1 MDTFRKRLENI
12 EIASPL
18 FTNETIETYRNN
30 IRIKEYLR
38 YHNVKILNKSEMNE
52 FLAWTPV
59 DGNLASRIPA
69 SMIAPSFTKNVYKQK
84 EAENLEYM
92 NDNMEVFLQEV
103 SANICGDQISYDYG
117 KSAMELSLENMWYD
131 VLFLVKGDYLDFVKK
146 GYKVYGEDSNKWD
159 IAYYKVQ
166 CVLSFI
172 IIQKAECIK
181 LDDVYSVRLI
191 CSLPGVKVNV
201 LMGAYLYVVKGL
213 ANANRKMGILELADG
228 YKNLQGFCSYS
239 KFGFQYDKSLYGDD
253 CFTDKTNLPMSVNLN
268 RPCITKT
275 RIINTAV
282 MNLPICVYDREDQEL
297 CTKYRHN
304 NEQEEFIQHQL
315 SQLYNLLYKHDL
327 RKEVGYEKDDAEKE
341 EKILRKIRNTKQS
354 MEELR
359 RTRRGGKQN
368 IRGKYN
374 TRKKRRSRKVRK

>member
-275 RIINTAV
+275 RIINIRYIKSC
-282 MNLPICVYDREDQEL
+282 P
-297 CTKYRHN
+297 RHSTTCFKN
-304 NEQEEFIQHQL
+304 TFKTRYLQLFIHP
-315 SQLYNLLYKHDL
+315 
-327 RKEVGYEKDDAEKE
+327 
-341 EKILRKIRNTKQS
+341 
-354 MEELR
+354 
-359 RTRRGGKQN
+359 
-368 IRGKYN
+368 
-374 TRKKRRSRKVRK
+374 